1 MYVIIALK
9 DVIKRIIMLYYC
21 NYFSF
26 LTEEKYWSTKT
37 KLNDKRFIAVHIFL
51 IFSNVIISSRAC

>member
-1 MYVIIALK
+1 MYVTIALK

-26 LTEEKYWSTKT
+26 LIEEKYCSTNA
-37 KLNDKRFIAVHIFL
+37 KLNNKSSVTVHVFL
-51 IFSNVIISSRAC
+51 IFSNVITSCRAC

>member
-26 LTEEKYWSTKT
+26 LTEEKY
-37 KLNDKRFIAVHIFL
+37 
-51 IFSNVIISSRAC
+51 

>member
-1 MYVIIALK
+1 MYVTIALK

-26 LTEEKYWSTKT
+26 LTEKSTKVLMLSEMI
-37 KLNDKRFIAVHIFL
+37 KVL
-51 IFSNVIISSRAC
+51 

>member
-1 MYVIIALK
+1 MYVTIALK

-26 LTEEKYWSTKT
+26 LIEEKYWSTNA
-37 KLNDKRFIAVHIFL
+37 KLNNKSSVTVHVFL
-51 IFSNVIISSRAC
+51 IFSNVITSCRAC